1 MNKKNSF
8 KKMTKLSSA
17 LIAINLLLL
26 SCTSP
31 TYLDAR
37 DKTIETVRLT
47 NDLLKPAH
55 VVVTDEAFID
65 AHPIF
70 QKYHPDW
77 VKRQLTITINQES
90 TLDELLIML
99 FKNNSKIKVVMDEAL
114 IKNMPNLKIAPKTL
128 NGTLVDLVDKICA
141 ELDVH
146 YSIDGY
152 QLSLSELETKILQ
165 IGILPGSSSY
175 EMGKSSGT
183 VGSTASGAGSLN
195 NGSVRYT
202 SDTKVAQWD
211 NLEDILNT
219 YTSKPNGIVKVNQ
232 SSSTVTIIDRPS
244 VVKKIE
250 DFINKYNKINMQQ
263 VGIKI
268 QVLEVTLNEGYKRG
282 IDWDLIRESLNT
294 DLNINFDFT
303 NPTNIL
309 GAISGSNLGTID
321 WNIIDGKYNGS
332 GFLVQYIE
340 EQGNVSIV
348 SEPRFTILNNQVS
361 ELSILAE
368 EGYVKTR
375 TFNPGNVVTAQSV
388 GLNPGTLLTGFRLY
402 ILPTIIE
409 DEILLQ
415 ITTSISRKVQVDNF
429 GDDGDGNALL
439 QLPKLNDR
447 VFIQRSIVPNNST
460 LVLTGFK
467 EQAAGTSDASPFK
480 MNLAGG
486 QTAAK
491 NTTEIVILVTPVIIR
506 G

>member
-1 MNKKNSF
+1 MVGIS
-8 KKMTKLSSA
+8 
-17 LIAINLLLL
+17 LLLV

-37 DKTIETVRLT
+37 DKTLETIRLT
-47 NDLLKPAH
+47 NDLLTPAH

-70 QKYHPDW
+70 QRYHPDW
-77 VKRQLTITINQES
+77 VKRQLSITINQES
-90 TLDELLIML
+90 TLDELFTML
-99 FKNNSKIKVVMDEAL
+99 FKNNSKIKVVMDDAL
-114 IKNMPNLKIAPKTL
+114 VKNMANLKIASKTL
-128 NGTLVDLVDKICA
+128 NGTLVDLVDKICT
-141 ELDVH
+141 ELDIH

-152 QLSLSELETKILQ
+152 ELSLSELETRILQ
-165 IGILPGSSSY
+165 IGILPGNSSY
-175 EMGKSSGT
+175 EMGKSSGS

-195 NGSVRYT
+195 NGSVRYS

-211 NLEDILNT
+211 NLEEILKS
-219 YTSKPNGIVKVNQ
+219 YSSKPNGMVKVNQ

-244 VVKKIE
+244 VVKKVD
-250 DFINKYNKINMQQ
+250 DFIKKYNKINMQQ
-263 VGIKI
+263 VGVKI
-268 QVLEVTLNEGYKRG
+268 QVLEVTLNEGFKRG
-282 IDWDLIRESLNT
+282 IDWDLIRESLRT

-303 NPTNIL
+303 SPTNIL
-309 GAISGSNLGTID
+309 GAVTGTPGSID
-321 WNIIDGKYNGS
+321 WNIIDTNSHYNGS
-332 GFLVQYIE
+332 GFLIQYIE

-402 ILPTIIE
+402 LLPTIIE
-409 DEILLQ
+409 NEILLQ

-439 QLPKLNDR
+439 QLPRLNDR

-480 MNLAGG
+480 INLAGG

-491 NTTEIVILVTPVIIR
+491 QTTEIVILVTPVIIR